1 MFSGNNLL
9 YLLTMLEA
17 IEKVEQFAAPFDNA
31 LDFFRK
37 DDQLHF
43 HAVSHLLL
51 AIGEESKNL
60 EKGLKNAFPDIP
72 WKLMAGMRNRLS
84 HDYRGIDFNLV
95 FSVSKNDLNPL
106 KQAVLKM
113 VQMISFDKGE
123 LEAAL
128 NSRFYKHLGYLRKFL

>member
-1 MFSGNNLL
+1 MFNGDNLL

-17 IEKVEQFAAPFDNA
+17 IEKVKQFVSPFKNA
-31 LDFFRK
+31 HDFFQK

-51 AIGEESKNL
+51 AIGEESKKL
-60 EKGLKNAFPDIP
+60 EKGLKDASPEVP

-95 FSVSKNDLNPL
+95 FATVAQEMEPL
-106 KQAVLKM
+106 KMALTKM
-113 VQMISFDKGE
+113 MHSIDYDSGE

-128 NSRFYKHLGYLRKFL
+128 NSQFYKHIGYLRKFL

>member
-1 MFSGNNLL
+1 MYSGDNLL

-17 IEKVEQFAAPFDNA
+17 IEKVERYTMPFGDA
-31 LDFFRK
+31 QDFFQK

-43 HAVSHLLL
+43 HASSHLLL

-60 EKGLKNAFPDIP
+60 EKALRDEYSQIP

-84 HDYRGIDFNLV
+84 HDYRGTDPHLV
-95 FSVSKNDLNPL
+95 FSVIKNELSPL
-106 KQAVLKM
+106 KLALLDMLHK
-113 VQMISFDKGE
+113 ITLDKAA

-128 NSRFYKHLGYLRKFL
+128 KSDFYKHLGYLRQLL

>member
-1 MFSGNNLL
+1 MFSGDNLL

-17 IEKVEQFAAPFDNA
+17 IEKVKQFISPFANA
-31 LDFFRK
+31 RNFFYK

-51 AIGEESKNL
+51 AIGEESKKL
-60 EKGLKNAFPDIP
+60 EKGLKEAFPAIP
-72 WKLMAGMRNRLS
+72 WKLMTGMRNRLS

-95 FSVSKNDLNPL
+95 FATANNEMEPL
-106 KQAVLKM
+106 KLALLKM
-113 VQMISFDKGE
+113 IEMMPFDKGE

-128 NSRFYKHLGYLRKFL
+128 NSQFYKHLGYLRKFL